1 MRVQEIMTRRIAT
14 IHQDDRLQLVQDIFA
29 QAPFRHLLVLNG
41 QEQLCGIISHA
52 DMTAALSPYLGSDAE
67 VERDRDTLQRRA
79 HQVMSR
85 NLVTITGAATLE
97 SAARIMLEHNI
108 GCLPVVEQGRLE
120 GLVSWKDLL
129 RQFIAKIPQ

>member
-14 IHQDDRLQLVQDIFA
+14 VHQDDRLAFVQDIFTQSA
-29 QAPFRHLLVLNG
+29 FRHLLVLNG

-52 DMTAALSPYLGSDAE
+52 DMTRALSPYLGTDAE
-67 VERDRDTLQRRA
+67 VERDRDTLQRRV

-85 NLVTITGAATLE
+85 DVITITGAATLQ

-108 GCLPVVEQGRLE
+108 GCLPVVEQGKLI

-129 RQFIAKIPQ
+129 RQMIK

>member
-14 IHQDDRLQLVQDIFA
+14 VHQDDRLEFVRDIFI
-29 QAPFRHLLVLNG
+29 QSSFRHLLVVDS

-52 DMTAALSPYLGSDAE
+52 DMGWALSPYLGTDAE
-67 VERDRDTLQRRA
+67 VERDRDTLQRRV

-85 NLVTITGAATLE
+85 DLVTITSVATVQ

-108 GCLPVVEQGRLE
+108 GCLPILDDGKLK

-129 RQFIAKIPQ
+129 RQVIK

>member
-14 IHQDDRLQLVQDIFA
+14 IHQDDRLELVQDIFA
-29 QAPFRHLLVLNG
+29 QASFRHLLVLNG

-52 DMTAALSPYLGSDAE
+52 DMAAALSPYLGTDAE
-67 VERDRDTLQRRA
+67 MERDRDTLQRRA

-108 GCLPVVEQGRLE
+108 GCLPVVEQGELT

-129 RQFIAKIPQ
+129 RQFIN

>member
-14 IHQDDRLQLVQDIFA
+14 VHQDDRLAQVQDIFTQSA
-29 QAPFRHLLVLNG
+29 FRHLLVLNS
-41 QEQLCGIISHA
+41 QEVLCGIISHA
-52 DMTAALSPYLGSDAE
+52 DMTRALSPYLGTDAE
-67 VERDRDTLQRRA
+67 VERDRDTLQRRV

-85 NLVTITGAATLE
+85 DVITITGAATLE

-108 GCLPVVEQGRLE
+108 GCLPVMEQDKLV

-129 RQFIAKIPQ
+129 RQFIAKT

>member
-14 IHQDDRLQLVQDIFA
+14 VHQDDRLEFVRDIFI
-29 QAPFRHLLVLNG
+29 QSTFRHLLVLDS

-52 DMTAALSPYLGSDAE
+52 DMGWALSPYLDTDAE
-67 VERDRDTLQRRA
+67 VERDRDTLQRRV

-85 NLVTITGAATLE
+85 DLVTITSVATVQ

-108 GCLPVVEQGRLE
+108 GCLPVVDDGQLE

-129 RQFIAKIPQ
+129 RQVIK